1 MTSKFIYLAGPIAD
15 CTLNEATYWRD
26 YVKERLAD
34 NIIGISPM
42 REKGAEVA
50 PDGKIPGNADQFK
63 DTLMSN
69 ASAIYTRDRYDC
81 THADGI
87 FCYLPRAFNE
97 RRPSYGTAIE
107 IGWANGRDTPIIL
120 VSDDDYLTHHPIV
133 TGCVG
138 WIVDDLDKGIEVVN
152 AIFGAYAPKVI
163 AKPETLKYNSVV
175 REGYYYPPQPPAP
188 TPYPQGYA
196 ATTTYVVGGGNLGQ
210 VHTNGGIY
218 NTIAGGTYALATQ
231 NAVHDILAEPGV
243 EENTFDRDGPYRGNG
258 GANWGQH
265 TVGVDALNVGGQPGN
280 IPTYEPGDG
289 RNNN

>member
-26 YVKERLAD
+26 YVRERLAD

-81 THADGI
+81 THADGL
-87 FCYLPRAFNE
+87 FVYLPRAFNE

-152 AIFGAYAPKVI
+152 AIFGAYAPKII
-163 AKPETLKYNSVV
+163 AKPETADYNPVV
-175 REGYYYPPQPPAP
+175 REGYYYHPQPPAP
-188 TPYPQGYA
+188 TPYPERWTGGTNAPYIGG
-196 ATTTYVVGGGNLGQ
+196 VGNMGQ
-210 VHTNGGIY
+210 AQNAGA
-218 NTIAGGTYALATQ
+218 IASGTYAIAPQ
-231 NAVHDILAEPGV
+231 NALHDILAEPVV

-258 GANWGQH
+258 VAN
-265 TVGVDALNVGGQPGN
+265 
-280 IPTYEPGDG
+280 
-289 RNNN
+289 